1 MVVTISLNVT
11 ATLVAGVQLLD
22 VLEGCEEL
30 VVVPVGVV
38 VAVTLVAAEELG
50 V

>member
-1 MVVTISLNVT
+1 MNVT
-11 ATLVAGVQLLD
+11 ATLVAAVQLLD
-22 VLEGCEEL
+22 VLEGCDEL

-38 VAVTLVAAEELG
+38 VAVALVVAEELG